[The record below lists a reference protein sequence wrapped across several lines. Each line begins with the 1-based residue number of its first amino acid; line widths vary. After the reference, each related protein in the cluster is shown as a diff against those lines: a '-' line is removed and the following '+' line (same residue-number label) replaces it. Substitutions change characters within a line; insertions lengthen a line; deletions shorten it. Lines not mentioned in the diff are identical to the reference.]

1 MTSVQEFSC
10 IFCKEAF
17 EDKETLQEHFRKH
30 GDPKFDQTAKAKV
43 RNQNESPT
51 SIDTAKDDNE
61 MVSCDVCPEVFPTIS
76 KAITHKH
83 KVHPDHDAKY
93 FCPWCGKLFTLKHL
107 FNKHL
112 LSSHDSSSFEVT
124 NNFHCDCCD
133 VDFYNTSAMVYHNKF
148 YHRQDTDLPV
158 IGHSKKL
165 KLLNQELVQ
174 IYYCPF
180 CGEEYNNKVNL
191 HKHMTDDH
199 NDENQSPEDI
209 LRCPLCEAIFYH
221 LDAYEL
227 HLTFHSSEDLY
238 SEENEMLKQIV
249 EFSLDTIPPLI
260 EKAEID
266 AIDEDNE
273 DLKTIGIDQFLQ
285 LSMSKDSEE
294 EQMEQTE
301 KIKAKKHKKH
311 KKSKKAITL
320 DEFLNMN
327 ADVFGEGLN
336 FQGIEE
342 VPTRVVAKQLKPKKE
357 QGIKNHEKKL
367 ALSSDIDKLK
377 KQGITIKMKPGK
389 KPDPSKIT
397 EQSSSSTTNRAN
409 PIKSNVISTSSEVL
423 SKLMNQSN
431 SQIKIMKKPTLM
443 NQNVDQNEKR
453 ITKAETYVKPQDV
466 NTFDEEAN
474 QLDLKKT
481 KEIDNKHTISAI
493 DEKSNDALSVK
504 SDVTAKDIEGNSHK
518 TLVSTDTLL
527 ENYTN
532 YSAPLNESLDNGNI
546 VYNKDNEEDVNAND
560 NKNDTIIN
568 ELCQISKT
576 EVIQDKNQYTIT
588 SAGQT
593 LNDFEEDLSSTKILR
608 AHTNEINEKKFA
620 EDETITDPSQNVTN
634 DTLNAIKHLSHLIT
648 VKSINN
654 SKSSPVRKED
664 YPLNDISQDL
674 AGDCRNKIED
684 KKSKNN
690 IVDIETNIGINRSG
704 NQKESEPKTLE
715 ALKNIGQHVTIKS
728 LSSQV
733 SSPKSI
739 VEKFSDDSDDEK
751 NNEAENVES
760 TYKSLA
766 NNIVGRKVVNLKNQ
780 NKLGTITKD
789 SQIESPTQNTT
800 NKVTIKNTIN
810 KESLLDTDEDV
821 NKTKANTDL
830 LKRLRNVTAKTITS
844 KKNIKQEHTIQTSM
858 HVTNL
863 KKGNIT
869 KRVTSKQEVN
879 EDIEIF
885 NIDDSDSDGQDKQDF
900 NKTIETT
907 KSSINPVM
915 VHKTGNV
922 SSEFNSHEALRNLGK
937 SITVKAGNQSV
948 KNQSNFKD
956 EENISEHSG
965 TFTDEDEDVDFNNIK
980 EKKPMNHSINQ
991 SNNNLQSTL
1000 KNLGKHITVKSK
1012 NSSLNLP
1019 TRKPQDKNSQNIKM
1033 IYKKDS
1039 ESDSDSNVGKV
1050 KITEITDNVASDN
1063 DFFSDEDENKHNK
1076 NFSIQSPNVTYS
1088 DMEDDFAEEE
1098 TNEEFSDGENH
1109 SHQAKVK
1116 MKSDEITYQSQISN
1130 SQTSESQK
1138 CPLNKFQT
1146 FNKEITIR
1154 PLKEKKCTI
1163 DTDAD
1168 TRGTNKDASDIPN
1181 NLKDS
1186 CVKQF
1191 RQKHN
1196 MKPDNL
1202 PTTAAS
1208 QTPINENIGTTANQ
1222 VNTVN
1227 KEVSVKTY
1235 ESQTVIEEITTTV
1248 TKTIRTVNQTVKQ
1261 EVKNTGQINSN
1272 ATFRPQ
1278 KILNYSQ
1285 QGKNTHNVTFRHPS
1299 PSIGTKIKNATT
1311 PIRPTSNTNIR
1322 PSNQLVPVR
1331 TGLNL
1336 TKPCNSTVPK
1346 IRNKTPSKPT
1356 NQKPVT
1362 GRALKIS
1369 PQAMNQSM
1377 KRPSVD
1383 TSGELSCFKKPK
1395 EAFPLEIPTYKSDQ
1409 DGEATVHF
1417 SASQSRAD
1425 FTSTVKNVQGKSV
1438 VTSTQMKSEMSTS
1451 SHLSKL
1457 GKMSGLKIVKTSSKQ
1472 ATQVEE
1478 RIESCGAKRTM
1489 EALQKLQMQGLLVKR
1504 PRTDS
1509 NDDNEYSNSGSETEE
1524 ANE

>member
-10 IFCKEAF
+10 IFCKEVF
-17 EDKETLQEHFRKH
+17 EDKETLQVHFRKH

-43 RNQNESPT
+43 RNQNDSPT
-51 SIDTAKDDNE
+51 SVDTSKDDNE

-83 KVHPDHDAKY
+83 KLHPDHDAKY

-148 YHRQDTDLPV
+148 YHRQDTDLPA

-199 NDENQSPEDI
+199 SDENQTPEDI
-209 LRCPLCEAIFYH
+209 LRCPLCEAVFYH

-260 EKAEID
+260 EKVEID
-266 AIDEDNE
+266 AIDEENE

-294 EQMEQTE
+294 EQLEQTE

-357 QGIKNHEKKL
+357 QGIKNQEKKV

-389 KPDPSKIT
+389 KLAPSKIT
-397 EQSSSSTTNRAN
+397 EQPSSSMTNKAN
-409 PIKSNVISTSSEVL
+409 LIKSNVISTSSEVL
-423 SKLMNQSN
+423 SKLMSQSN

-443 NQNVDQNEKR
+443 NQNVEQNEKK
-453 ITKAETYVKPQDV
+453 ITKAETYIKPQDV
-466 NTFDEEAN
+466 NYFDKEAN
-474 QLDLKKT
+474 QYDLKQSKG
-481 KEIDNKHTISAI
+481 IDNENTMSAI
-493 DEKSNDALSVK
+493 DEKSNDALSAK
-504 SDVTAKDIEGNSHK
+504 SDVTSKDIEGNFHK
-518 TLVSTDTLL
+518 SLVSTDTLP

-532 YSAPLNESLDNGNI
+532 YSAPLNESLDKDNI
-546 VYNKDNEEDVNAND
+546 VYKKDNENDVNIND
-560 NKNDTIIN
+560 NKSDTFTN
-568 ELCQISKT
+568 EVLCKGT
-576 EVIQDKNQYTIT
+576 EVLKAEVIQDIKKHTIT
-588 SAGQT
+588 TAGQT

-608 AHTNEINEKKFA
+608 ANTNEINEKKFA
-620 EDETITDPSQNVTN
+620 EDETVTEPSQNVTN
-634 DTLNAIKHLSHLIT
+634 NTLNAIKHLSHLIT

-654 SKSSPVRKED
+654 SKSSPVKKED
-664 YPLNDISQDL
+664 YPLNDISQNQ
-674 AGDCRNKIED
+674 AEDCFNEIED
-684 KKSKNN
+684 KKSYN
-690 IVDIETNIGINRSG
+690 IDEIETSIGINKSV
-704 NQKESEPKTLE
+704 NQKESEPKTLD
-715 ALKNIGQHVTIKS
+715 ALKNIGKHVTVKS

-733 SSPKSI
+733 SSPKS
-739 VEKFSDDSDDEK
+739 VVDKFSDDSDNEK
-751 NNEAENVES
+751 NNDGAENVES
-760 TYKSLA
+760 TYRSLA

-789 SQIESPTQNTT
+789 SQIGSPMQNPT

-810 KESLLDTDEDV
+810 KKSLLNEDEDI
-821 NKTKANTDL
+821 NKSNSNADL
-830 LKRLRNVTAKTITS
+830 LKRLTNVTAKSITS
-844 KKNIKQEHTIQTSM
+844 KKNIKQEHTIETSM
-858 HVTNL
+858 HVTNF
-863 KKGNIT
+863 KKSSIT
-869 KRVTSKQEVN
+869 ERVMSKHEVN

-900 NKTIETT
+900 NKRIETT
-907 KSSINPVM
+907 KLSINPVS
-915 VHKTGNV
+915 VNKTGNV
-922 SSEFNSHEALRNLGK
+922 SSDFKSHEALKNLGK
-937 SITVKAGNQSV
+937 GITVKAGNQSV
-948 KNQSNFKD
+948 KSQSNFKD
-956 EENISEHSG
+956 EENISEHSD
-965 TFTDEDEDVDFNNIK
+965 TFTDEDEDVDINNIK
-980 EKKPMNHSINQ
+980 DKMSVKHFINQ

-1000 KNLGKHITVKSK
+1000 KNLGKNITVKSN

-1019 TRKPQDKNSQNIKM
+1019 LRKTQDKNTQNIKK
-1033 IYKKDS
+1033 IYKKDT
-1039 ESDSDSNVGKV
+1039 ENDSDSNVGKI
-1050 KITEITDNVASDN
+1050 KITEITDDIASDN
-1063 DFFSDEDENKHNK
+1063 DFFSDEDESKYNKK
-1076 NFSIQSPNVTYS
+1076 NSLQSPNVANS

-1098 TNEEFSDGENH
+1098 TYEDFSDGENS
-1109 SHQAKVK
+1109 SHQAK
-1116 MKSDEITYQSQISN
+1116 I
-1130 SQTSESQK
+1130 
-1138 CPLNKFQT
+1138 

-1154 PLKEKKCTI
+1154 PLKEQKCSI
-1163 DTDAD
+1163 DTDSD
-1168 TRGTNKDASDIPN
+1168 TRGTNKDASNISN
-1181 NLKDS
+1181 NIKES
-1186 CVKQF
+1186 CAKQF
-1191 RQKHN
+1191 TQKQN
-1196 MKPDNL
+1196 IKPDNL
-1202 PTTAAS
+1202 PAATTTS
-1208 QTPINENIGTTANQ
+1208 LTPINENIGTTSNQ
-1222 VNTVN
+1222 MNTVN
-1227 KEVSVKTY
+1227 KEVSVKTF

-1248 TKTIRTVNQTVKQ
+1248 TKTIRTVNQTVKH

-1278 KILNYSQ
+1278 KIANYSQ
-1285 QGKNTHNVTFRHPS
+1285 QGKNTQNITFRHPS

-1311 PIRPTSNTNIR
+1311 PIRSPSNITVR

-1336 TKPCNSTVPK
+1336 TKPCNSTMPK
-1346 IRNKTPSKPT
+1346 IRNKTPFKPP

-1395 EAFPLEIPTYKSDQ
+1395 ETFPLQIPTYKGDQ
-1409 DGEATVHF
+1409 DGDATMHF
-1417 SASQSRAD
+1417 SASQSRSD

-1509 NDDNEYSNSGSETEE
+1509 NDDNEFSNSGSETEE